1 MEVKDHKDHKEV
13 GLLDLLDPEVEVEVE
28 FQIYKLLQ

>member
-1 MEVKDHKDHKEV
+1 MVVKVHKDHKEV
-13 GLLDLLDPEVEVEVE
+13 EILDLLDQEVEVEVE